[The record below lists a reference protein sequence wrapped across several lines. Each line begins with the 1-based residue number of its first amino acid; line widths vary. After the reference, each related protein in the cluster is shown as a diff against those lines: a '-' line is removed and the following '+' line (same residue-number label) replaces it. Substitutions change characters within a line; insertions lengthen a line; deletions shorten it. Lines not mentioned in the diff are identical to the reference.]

1 MDQWSVCYSSSS
13 VEQVRSP
20 FMSEVISLMM
30 EGKSKSEL
38 NVKE

>member
-13 VEQVRSP
+13 LVEQVRTP

-30 EGKSKSEL
+30 EGKSKS
-38 NVKE
+38 